1 MNIYYS
7 KDFLKSYQKIPKSIQ
22 NKFEKQESIF
32 RNNPF
37 DPRLKTHPLIGKLK
51 GFYSYSIDYHYRV
64 IFSFELENEIW
75 FQSIG
80 SHSIYK

>member
-7 KDFLKSYQKIPKSIQ
+7 KDFLKSFKKIPKSIQ
-22 NKFEKQESIF
+22 NKFEKQELIF

-37 DPRLKTHPLIGKLK
+37 DLRLKTNPLIGKLK

-64 IFSFELENEIW
+64 IFSFELETEIW
-75 FQSIG
+75 FHDIG